1 MNNMINNM
9 KINLFDTA
17 FDHLITDDGRY
28 SHVFSKQT
36 KYTTY
41 VRNQQNWP
49 GITLFT
55 DSLINSGIANQI
67 NSKYKIGWLM
77 ESRELHPHFYNTFEL
92 YKDHY
97 DFILTH
103 DPELLINYPT
113 KAKKYPIGGCWTN
126 ESNWKIHNKT
136 KLISMIYSSR
146 QQLTGH
152 KLRHEI
158 ANRFTSSG
166 IDYFGH
172 GTPRSLVNKEDGLR
186 DYYFSIIIEN
196 SKQLN
201 YFTEKIIDCLTV
213 GTIPIYWGCPN
224 ISEFFNVNGFIHFE
238 SIDELDDILASL
250 TPELY
255 QSKLK
260 YAYENLELAKQYA
273 VTEDWLFKNIFT
285 KLN

>member
-1 MNNMINNM
+1 ME
-9 KINLFDTA
+9 INLFDTA
-17 FDHLITDDGRY
+17 FDHLTTADGRY

-41 VRNQQNWP
+41 IRNQQNWP

-55 DSLINSGIANQI
+55 DNLINSGIATQI

-77 ESRELHPHFYNTFEL
+77 ESRELHPHFYTTFES

-103 DPELLINYPT
+103 DPELLNTYPS
-113 KAKKYPIGGCWTN
+113 KAKKYLIGGCWTN
-126 ESNWKIHNKT
+126 ESNWKLHDKT
-136 KLISMIYSSR
+136 KLISMIYSNR
-146 QQLTGH
+146 QQLAGH
-152 KLRHEI
+152 KLRHSI
-158 ANRFTSSG
+158 ANRFNNSG

-172 GTPRSLVNKEDGLR
+172 GTSHPLVNKEDGLQ
-186 DYYFSIIIEN
+186 DYQFSIIIEN
-196 SKQLN
+196 SNQLN

-224 ISEFFNVNGFIHFE
+224 ISEFFNINGIIHFK
-238 SIDELDDILASL
+238 SIDELDGILESL
-250 TPELY
+250 THELY
-255 QSKLK
+255 QSKLQ
-260 YAYENLELAKQYA
+260 YARENLELAKQYA
-273 VTEDWLFKNIFT
+273 VTENWLYKNIFT

>member
-1 MNNMINNM
+1 ME
-9 KINLFDTA
+9 INLFDTA
-17 FDHLITDDGRY
+17 FDHLITPDGRY

-41 VRNQQNWP
+41 TRNQQNYS

-55 DSLINSGIANQI
+55 DNLINSGIAPQI
-67 NSKYKIGWLM
+67 TSKYKIGWLL
-77 ESRELHPHFYNTFEL
+77 ESRELHPHFYTTFDS

-97 DFILTH
+97 DFVLTH
-103 DPELLINYPT
+103 DPELLSNYPT
-113 KAKKYPIGGCWTN
+113 KTKKYLIGGCWTA
-126 ESNWKIHNKT
+126 ESNWKLHNKT
-136 KLISMIYSSR
+136 KLISMIYSGR

-152 KLRHEI
+152 KLRHTI
-158 ANRFTSSG
+158 ANRFTNSR

-172 GTPRSLVNKEDGLR
+172 GTSRPLVNKEDGLQ
-186 DYYFSIIIEN
+186 DYHFSIIIEN

-224 ISEFFNVNGFIHFE
+224 ISEFFNTNGFIHFN
-238 SIDELDDILASL
+238 SIKELDDILASL

-255 QSKLK
+255 QSKLQ
-260 YAYENLELAKQYA
+260 YARENLELAKQYA
-273 VTEDWLFKNIFT
+273 VTEDWLYKNIFA
-285 KLN
+285 KLD

>member
-1 MNNMINNM
+1 ME
-9 KINLFDTA
+9 INLFDTA
-17 FDHLITDDGRY
+17 FDHLITPDGRY

-41 VRNQQNWP
+41 TRNQQNYS

-55 DSLINSGIANQI
+55 DNLINSGIAPQI
-67 NSKYKIGWLM
+67 TSKYKIGWLL
-77 ESRELHPHFYNTFEL
+77 ESRELHPHFYTTFDS

-97 DFILTH
+97 DFVLTH
-103 DPELLINYPT
+103 DPELLSNYPT
-113 KAKKYPIGGCWTN
+113 KTKKYLIGGCWTA
-126 ESNWKIHNKT
+126 ESNWKLHNKT
-136 KLISMIYSSR
+136 KLISMIYSGR

-152 KLRHEI
+152 KLRHTI
-158 ANRFTSSG
+158 ANRFTNSR

-172 GTPRSLVNKEDGLR
+172 GTSRPLVNKEDGLQ
-186 DYYFSIIIEN
+186 DYHFSIIIEN

-224 ISEFFNVNGFIHFE
+224 ISEFFNTNGFIHFN
-238 SIDELDDILASL
+238 SIKELDDILASL

-255 QSKLK
+255 QSKLQ
-260 YAYENLELAKQYA
+260 YARENLELAKQYV
-273 VTEDWLFKNIFT
+273 VTEDWLYKNIFT
-285 KLN
+285 KLD